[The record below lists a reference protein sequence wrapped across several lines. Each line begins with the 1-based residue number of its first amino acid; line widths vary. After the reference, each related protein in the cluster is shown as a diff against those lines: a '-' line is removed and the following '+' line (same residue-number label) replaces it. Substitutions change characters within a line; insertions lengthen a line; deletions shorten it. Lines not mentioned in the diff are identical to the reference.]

1 MSSLNAARI
10 VQTVTWATTFQ
21 SAIPLRG
28 DGSMKKLGLC
38 LSLWASL
45 ATPALAQAP
54 GQETLLPDQQSR
66 ETDSLIRGMQERI
79 ERIDSAGSIRKKEIE
94 VLNESINKAIQILSS
109 DYEDNVILQQR
120 TIELQG
126 EINYLFST
134 QNELESKL
142 RDAASKREA
151 TVTKLG
157 SEISDLTE
165 LLAHERNQTE
175 SLRLELGKLSDQS
188 RSTIAENERLEENLS
203 GASQAISAH
212 KKTMELPRQA
222 IESLKQDQAAIQ
234 KARTKL
240 AKKVTQL
247 EQRLEVA
254 LREKVQEFSRYR
266 SEFFGRLREALGEHP
281 DIRIAGD
288 RFVFQSE
295 VLFASSTAELDPAG
309 QATLKSMATTLQD
322 VAKMIPSEVNWI
334 LRVDGHTDPVPIS
347 TSRFGSNWELASA
360 RAISVVKFL
369 IGQGIPP
376 ERLAAAGFAEYQP
389 LDLRDDEIAYRRNR
403 RIEFRLTQ
411 R

>member
-1 MSSLNAARI
+1 ML
-10 VQTVTWATTFQ
+10 TFQ
-21 SAIPLRG
+21 GAIPLRG

-66 ETDSLIRGMQERI
+66 ETDSLIRSMQERI

-109 DYEDNVILQQR
+109 GYEDNVILQQR

-212 KKTMELPRQA
+212 KKTMELQRQA

-247 EQRLEVA
+247 EQRLEVS

>member
-1 MSSLNAARI
+1 ML
-10 VQTVTWATTFQ
+10 TFQ
-21 SAIPLRG
+21 GAIPLRG

-212 KKTMELPRQA
+212 KKTMELQRQA

-247 EQRLEVA
+247 EQRLEVS

>member
-1 MSSLNAARI
+1 ML
-10 VQTVTWATTFQ
+10 TFH

-212 KKTMELPRQA
+212 KKTMELQRQA

-247 EQRLEVA
+247 EQRLEVS

>member
-1 MSSLNAARI
+1 ML
-10 VQTVTWATTFQ
+10 TFQ
-21 SAIPLRG
+21 GAIPLRG

-109 DYEDNVILQQR
+109 GYEDNVILQQR

-212 KKTMELPRQA
+212 KKTMELQRQA

-247 EQRLEVA
+247 EQRLEVS

>member
-1 MSSLNAARI
+1 ML
-10 VQTVTWATTFQ
+10 TFQ
-21 SAIPLRG
+21 GEIPLSG

-45 ATPALAQAP
+45 ATLALAQAP
-54 GQETLLPDQQSR
+54 SQETLLPDQQSR

-134 QNELESKL
+134 QTELESKL

-212 KKTMELPRQA
+212 KKTMELQRQA

-247 EQRLEVA
+247 EQRLEVS

>member
-1 MSSLNAARI
+1 ML
-10 VQTVTWATTFQ
+10 TFQ
-21 SAIPLRG
+21 GAIPLRG

-109 DYEDNVILQQR
+109 GYEDNVILQQR

-212 KKTMELPRQA
+212 KKTMELQRQA

-240 AKKVTQL
+240 AKKVTPL
-247 EQRLEVA
+247 EQRLEVS

>member
-1 MSSLNAARI
+1 ML
-10 VQTVTWATTFQ
+10 TFQ
-21 SAIPLRG
+21 GAIPLSG

-109 DYEDNVILQQR
+109 GYEDNVILQQR

-212 KKTMELPRQA
+212 KKTMELQRQA

-247 EQRLEVA
+247 EQRLEVS